1 VYSLYLVVLF
11 YCHFIWFY
19 LTCLNEIKKW
29 RNNFNQQI
37 QHQLQHLAN
46 CSRLFI
52 NERKFSKIIV
62 TCFFNISS
70 SYFINVVNQFRC
82 YFIIIIYVLFC
93 SYSIASTSSFYRV
106 NTPSW
111 LYHRVTLYFA
121 KTNVWKTFC
130 RRYWER
136 CDVNK
141 PLPAGVPQSTGRHSR
156 QAKRDS
162 RRVTLTGRLSRKDK
176 NWLPVWRKKC
186 GWADPVYNCSRYH
199 AKMHGNYLKAKRSVR
214 QSKT

>member
-1 VYSLYLVVLF
+1 MFVLF
-11 YCHFIWFY
+11 LKHQYYFSIISSVKLRSISPVPVRSTVLSYFTSCNIQMFSS
-19 LTCLNEIKKW
+19 LDLN
-29 RNNFNQQI
+29 NLNQQI

-121 KTNVWKTFC
+121 KTNV
-130 RRYWER
+130 
-136 CDVNK
+136 
-141 PLPAGVPQSTGRHSR
+141 
-156 QAKRDS
+156 
-162 RRVTLTGRLSRKDK
+162 
-176 NWLPVWRKKC
+176 
-186 GWADPVYNCSRYH
+186 
-199 AKMHGNYLKAKRSVR
+199 
-214 QSKT
+214 